1 MKDNPWYGVD
11 FDGTLA
17 VHEEGSGI
25 AGLGRP
31 IPAMVTRVKKM
42 LREGKVVKIFTAR
55 VGNREAA
62 EVEEQTAKIKAWCKE
77 HLGQELEVT
86 ATKDYNLELLFDDRA
101 VGIKRNTGERTD
113 GKP

>member
-1 MKDNPWYGVD
+1 MKDNPWIGVD

-25 AGLGRP
+25 EGLGKP
-31 IPAMVTRVKKM
+31 VPAMVTRVKRW

-55 VGNREAA
+55 VGNRDAK
-62 EVEEQTAKIKAWCKE
+62 EVEEQTTKIKAWCAE

-86 ATKDYNLELLFDDRA
+86 ATKDYNLEQIWDDRA
-101 VGIKRNTGERTD
+101 VGIKRNTGVRTD